1 MSESNEALIV
11 ALNPDP
17 STPNIVNGIEELVDK
32 LGDLVTFYKL
42 GIDLLVNEK
51 FWEILPLLTEKG
63 KKIFLDMKS
72 IEIEEVIR
80 RTVRNAGLL
89 NIKFLTLD
97 GNNSN
102 KNISAAVR
110 GREESGNGVKLL
122 ALTLLTSIDA
132 HDFSEIYGRK
142 AKDIDDFVLSRA
154 KRLLNAGCDGII
166 ASGRET
172 EMLREKLRDE
182 VKKDFLIVTPGI
194 RRASDSKD
202 DQKRFVTPA
211 EAIMAGSNYLVV
223 GRPITESEDPELS
236 AREIL
241 DEMDEAFDK
250 KSKKLESLE
259 FSRIQIQS

>member
-154 KRLLNAGCDGII
+154 KRLLNAGCDGVI

-172 EMLREKLRDE
+172 KMLREKLSGE
-182 VKKDFLIVTPGI
+182 IGDFLIVTPGI
-194 RRASDSKD
+194 RRAADSKN
-202 DQKRFVTPA
+202 DQKRFVTPT
-211 EAIMAGSNYLVV
+211 EAILAGSDYLVV
-223 GRPITESEDPELS
+223 GRPITESKDPERA

-250 KSKKLESLE
+250 KKVN
-259 FSRIQIQS
+259 

>member
-42 GIDLLVNEK
+42 GIDLLVSEK

-122 ALTLLTSIDA
+122 ALTLLTSIDG

-142 AKDIDDFVLSRA
+142 AKDIDGFVLSRA
-154 KRLLNAGCDGII
+154 KRLLNAGCDGVI

-172 EMLREKLRDE
+172 KMLREELRGE
-182 VKKDFLIVTPGI
+182 VEVDDFIIVTPGI
-194 RRASDSKD
+194 RRAADSKN
-202 DQKRFVTPA
+202 DQKRFVTPT
-211 EAIMAGSNYLVV
+211 EAILAGSDYLVV
-223 GRPITESEDPELS
+223 GRPITESKDPERA

-250 KSKKLESLE
+250 KKVN
-259 FSRIQIQS
+259 